1 MESTPTFSNKTYK
14 WNSQSNLLKAALCT
28 GILFVFYIDFCC
40 LQETEAT
47 AVIKLIVEIISSC
60 LKAMA

>member
-1 MESTPTFSNKTYK
+1 MTYK
-14 WNSQSNLLKAALCT
+14 WNSQSNLLKATLYT
-28 GILFVFYIDFCC
+28 GVLFVLYKDFCC

-47 AVIKLIVEIISSC
+47 AVIKLTVEIISSC